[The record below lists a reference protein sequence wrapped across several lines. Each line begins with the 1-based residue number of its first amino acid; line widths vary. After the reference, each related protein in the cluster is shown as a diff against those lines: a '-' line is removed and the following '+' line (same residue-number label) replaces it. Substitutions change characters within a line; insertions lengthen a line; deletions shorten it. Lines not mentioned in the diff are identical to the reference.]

1 MEQPTWSALD
11 SYYHANLK
19 MSRFFQADEQTLF
32 DNETEYFGSYIH
44 KNPQDIVCS
53 QNLFMKDSRVSDIFP
68 KLGKG

>member
-1 MEQPTWSALD
+1 
-11 SYYHANLK
+11 

>member
-44 KNPQDIVCS
+44 KNPQDIACS
-53 QNLFMKDSRVSDIFP
+53 
-68 KLGKG
+68 